1 MTRARDLA
9 DGWAPPIRCASEF
22 AAAFPVSH
30 ETKVLLEKYDA
41 LLLKWAAKINLV
53 ARSTLEDRWRRHF
66 LDSAQIIEFLSE
78 NTQILVDLG
87 SGAGFPGLVL
97 AILGAERGLH
107 VHLIESDRKKCAFL
121 QTVVRETGAPA
132 TIHAARAESL
142 DPIRADVVTARALA
156 PLKNLLEL
164 TAPFAAETT
173 RCLFLK
179 GRDVDVE
186 LTEAAKCWNIDAI
199 RRPSRTDPAA
209 TILEVRSFARV
220 ISDPSGF
227 AAAP

>member
-1 MTRARDLA
+1 MTRAGDSARAA
-9 DGWAPPIRCASEF
+9 DRPIRCSSEF
-22 AAAFPVSH
+22 ASAFPVSH

-53 ARSTLEDRWRRHF
+53 ARSTLADRWRRHF
-66 LDSAQIIEFLSE
+66 LDSAQIISFLPE
-78 NTQILVDLG
+78 NAQNLVDLG

-97 AILGAERGLH
+97 AILGAERGLR

-121 QTVVRETGAPA
+121 QAVIRETGAPA
-132 TIHAARAESL
+132 VIHGARAEAL

-156 PLKNLLEL
+156 PLKILLEL
-164 TAPFAAETT
+164 SAPFASETT
-173 RCLFLK
+173 RCFFLK

-220 ISDPSGF
+220 NSDPAG
-227 AAAP
+227 AP